1 MAVIPRASIW
11 PLVGLA
17 AILLGMTVVL
27 LLPEGR
33 RCESVDQAGL
43 VGIVDEIVLMPD
55 GGFVQV
61 GFDHVRDA
69 DWDLLVIRSNADGS
83 FRWAK
88 RCGGTERD
96 LAKTVIP
103 RDDGGMVVVGQTRSG
118 LAWPP
123 GRRAPP
129 FNAWLL
135 SFDADGR
142 LLWQQ
147 TYGGPV
153 YTSSAVAS
161 QQRDDGGYLVF
172 GTRRSPADPLKKQP
186 WLLRVGPEG
195 EELWSRILGFG
206 SLARPRSG
214 GLDVLAVQFSPN
226 YYALHS
232 ARTSPEVEL
241 LRTQISW
248 AGDVDWSWTFRLLP
262 RELHPDV
269 DSLSAS
275 SIAPARDG
283 GYLLGGDLRIRGP
296 RIAWIMKV
304 DAEGHLVWRRTF
316 DAAGGPN
323 GAVVLPL
330 RDGGAYLVGKTSDER
345 GRGSF
350 WAARVAPAGEVV
362 WQRTFMR
369 GTPYAATLGRGER
382 LVIAGIA
389 REPDRQALLLVT
401 PEGDASLVTLP
412 GE

>member
-1 MAVIPRASIW
+1 MAEVPRASIW
-11 PLVGLA
+11 PSVGMM
-17 AILLGMTVVL
+17 AILLGMAVVL

-33 RCESVDQAGL
+33 RCEPVGQAGL
-43 VGIVDEIVLMPD
+43 VGIVDDIVSMPD

-61 GFDHVRDA
+61 GFDHVQGA

-96 LAKTVIP
+96 LAKTVVP
-103 RDDGGMVVVGQTRSG
+103 RHDGGMVVVGQTRSG

-153 YTSSAVAS
+153 YTGAAVAS

-214 GLDVLAVQFSPN
+214 GLEVLAVRFSTN
-226 YYALHS
+226 GYALHFGG
-232 ARTSPEVEL
+232 TSPEVEL
-241 LRTQISW
+241 SLTQISW
-248 AGDVDWSWTFRLLP
+248 AGDVDWSWNSRLLP

-269 DSLSAS
+269 DTLRTS
-275 SIAPARDG
+275 SIAPAQGG
-283 GYLLGGDLRIRGP
+283 GYLLGGDLRLRGP
-296 RIAWIMKV
+296 RMAWIMKV
-304 DAEGHLVWRRTF
+304 DAAGHLVWRRTF
-316 DAAGGPN
+316 EAAGGPN
-323 GAVVLPL
+323 GAVALPL
-330 RDGGAYLVGKTSDER
+330 RDGGAYLAGKVEDER
-345 GRGSF
+345 GPGSF
-350 WAARVAPAGEVV
+350 WAARLAGDGEVV

-369 GTPYAATLGRGER
+369 GIPYAATLGRGER

-401 PEGDASLVTLP
+401 PEGDASLMALP